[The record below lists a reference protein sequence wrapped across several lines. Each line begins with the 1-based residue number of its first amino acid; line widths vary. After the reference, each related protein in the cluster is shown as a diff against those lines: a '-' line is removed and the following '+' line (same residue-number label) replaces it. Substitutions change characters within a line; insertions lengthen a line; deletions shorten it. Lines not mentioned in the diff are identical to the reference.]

1 MGGLTAPVPAGRK
14 PSRSIRARFQAAG
27 LRQRLSWLFV
37 FGALLLVI
45 LVAVNVV
52 AFASLIGTR
61 HTLLDNVDP
70 ANLASDQLFVSY
82 LNEETGVRG
91 YVLSGNPAFLQPFEL
106 GHAQAE
112 TSSRQLDKLL
122 STQPALLGLARSAE
136 SQASR
141 WLTSFAE
148 PAIAAASAHKSTN
161 VASQAELLQSKT
173 LFDSVRA
180 HFADLDTALAAR
192 RAAAQG
198 QLSSA
203 TAALIGTLVAALV
216 VVVLT
221 VILLSRL
228 LRIWVTDPL
237 ELIGSD
243 SRAVAT
249 GDTGHRIRPVG
260 PPDLRRHGEDLEAMR
275 ERIVAEL
282 QTAES
287 SRSELAAVNA
297 ELSRSNTELEQF
309 AYVASHDLQEPL
321 RKVTSFVQ
329 LLQQRYQGQLDE
341 RADQYIEFAVDGAKR
356 MQILINDLLAFSR
369 VGRTTDGFESVDL
382 SLAASIALANLH
394 AVVQDN
400 KAEVTIGPMPTVRG
414 DESLLVSLWQ
424 NLIGNAIKFRSDV
437 RPVVTLEATRSGDE
451 WLFSV
456 TDNGLGIEPA
466 LCRED
471 LRALPATAQ
480 PRGLQRN
487 RHRTGPVEEDR

>member
-1 MGGLTAPVPAGRK
+1 MGPLTYAAT
-14 PSRSIRARFQAAG
+14 AR
-27 LRQRLSWLFV
+27 
-37 FGALLLVI
+37 I
-45 LVAVNVV
+45 
-52 AFASLIGTR
+52 
-61 HTLLDNVDP
+61 
-70 ANLASDQLFVSY
+70 
-82 LNEETGVRG
+82 
-91 YVLSGNPAFLQPFEL
+91 
-106 GHAQAE
+106 
-112 TSSRQLDKLL
+112 SRQC
-122 STQPALLGLARSAE
+122 
-136 SQASR
+136 
-141 WLTSFAE
+141 
-148 PAIAAASAHKSTN
+148 H
-161 VASQAELLQSKT
+161 
-173 LFDSVRA
+173 
-180 HFADLDTALAAR
+180 
-192 RAAAQG
+192 
-198 QLSSA
+198 
-203 TAALIGTLVAALV
+203 
-216 VVVLT
+216 
-221 VILLSRL
+221 
-228 LRIWVTDPL
+228 
-237 ELIGSD
+237 
-243 SRAVAT
+243 
-249 GDTGHRIRPVG
+249 
-260 PPDLRRHGEDLEAMR
+260 

-341 RADQYIEFAVDGAKR
+341 RADQYVEFAVDGAKR

-456 TDNGLGIEPA
+456 TDNGLGIEPRFAERIFVLFQRLHSREAYSGTGIGLA
-466 LCRED
+466 LSKKIVEFHGGRIWLDVNHHPE
-471 LRALPATAQ
+471 RACALLFRSKA
-480 PRGLQRN
+480 
-487 RHRTGPVEEDR
+487 